1 MQVKTNLLGMTREQL
16 DAFFIELGE
25 KKYRT
30 KQLMQWVYQRQVVDF
45 DQMTDFSK
53 KLRDK
58 LKEQASLD
66 MPKVVLQDFSTDGT
80 RKFVLELEGGNRVE
94 TVFIPEGQRGTLCI
108 SSQVGCALDCQFCST
123 GKQGFFRDLK
133 ASEII
138 AQVWIAA
145 ASFGVPENLG
155 HRPITNIVL
164 MGMGEPLLNFKATV
178 DAMHVM
184 LDDFAYGVSKRR
196 LTLSTSGIAPK
207 SRELAEHADVALA
220 LSLHAP
226 NDELRDE
233 IVPINKKY
241 KIAEVLDACRYY
253 LSKFSERKRVIIEYV
268 LLDNVNDKIE
278 HAHQMIELL
287 KDFPCKINLIPF
299 NPFPHAPYKRPN
311 GQRIQKFK
319 DILSQAG
326 FVTTVRTTRGE
337 DIDAACGQLVGQVE
351 DKTRRSQE
359 WQAAVWKKMNPNA
372 ESV

>member
-207 SRELAEHADVALA
+207 IRELAEHADVALA

-359 WQAAVWKKMNPNA
+359 WQATSLSIK
-372 ESV
+372 EII